1 MNRKNRDI
9 REINEKYT
17 PHPVVFQRQIA
28 LTLPKREDGPVFSQA
43 SMLQSPSGAALAL
56 RHEAARGTARGILL
70 ISHGLAEHSARYA
83 DFAARLA
90 AEGFHVYAHDHRGH
104 GFTTAPDAP
113 RGQFAP
119 KGGIARVMMD
129 MRAVRD
135 HAAARHPGLP
145 IVLFGHSMG
154 GLMALAFAETRPA
167 DIDALA
173 VWNSNLEP
181 GFSGRVAQAILA
193 VERMLKGSDVPSGV
207 LPRLTFGA
215 WGRSIANRRT
225 DFDWLSHEP
234 AEVDAYIADPLC
246 GFDVNVAMWID
257 ILAVTFA
264 DASTEGL
271 ARLPKR
277 LPVHL
282 VGGEEDPATDFGRA
296 VHAFARRLKK
306 SRLEDVTTTVY
317 RGMRHETLKESRP
330 LRDPAT
336 DAFAGWCQRVVD
348 AWHGAREHA

>member
-1 MNRKNRDI
+1 M
-9 REINEKYT
+9 
-17 PHPVVFQRQIA
+17 
-28 LTLPKREDGPVFSQA
+28 FSQV
-43 SMLQSPSGAALAL
+43 STLQSPSGASLAL
-56 RHEAARGTARGILL
+56 RHEAARGVPHGILL

-83 DFAARLA
+83 AFAARLA

-104 GFTTAPDAP
+104 GFTSAPDAP

-119 KGGIARVMMD
+119 KGGIGRVIAD

-145 IVLFGHSMG
+145 VVLFGHSMG
-154 GLMALAFAETRPA
+154 GLMALAFAEAYPG

-181 GFSGRVAQAILA
+181 GLAGRVAQAVLA
-193 VERMLKGSDVPSGV
+193 AERMLKGSDVPSGV

-225 DFDWLSHEP
+225 DFDWLSHDP
-234 AEVDAYIADPLC
+234 AEVDAYIADPRC

-257 ILAVTFA
+257 IFAVTFA
-264 DASTEGL
+264 NASAQGL
-271 ARLPKR
+271 ARLPRR
-277 LPVHL
+277 LPIHL

-296 VHAFARRLKK
+296 VHAFAGRLKK

-330 LRDPAT
+330 LRDPAV
-336 DAFAGWCQRVVD
+336 DAFAGWCRRVAD
-348 AWHGAREHA
+348 AWTCAPEHA

>member
-1 MNRKNRDI
+1 M
-9 REINEKYT
+9 
-17 PHPVVFQRQIA
+17 
-28 LTLPKREDGPVFSQA
+28 FSQA
-43 SMLQSPSGAALAL
+43 STLQSPSGASLAL
-56 RHEAARGTARGILL
+56 RHEAARGGARGILL
-70 ISHGLAEHSARYA
+70 VSHGLAEHSARYA
-83 DFAARLA
+83 EFAERLA

-104 GFTTAPDAP
+104 GATTAPDAP

-119 KGGIARVMMD
+119 KGGIARVIAD

-154 GLMALAFAETRPA
+154 GLLALAFAEAHPG

-181 GFSGRVAQAILA
+181 GFSGRVAQAVLA
-193 VERMLKGSDVPSGV
+193 AERMLKGSDVPSDL
-207 LPRLTFGA
+207 LPRLTFRA

-225 DFDWLSHEP
+225 DFDWLSHDP
-234 AEVDAYIADPLC
+234 VEVDAYIADPLC

-257 ILAVTFA
+257 IFAVTFA
-264 DASTEGL
+264 NASAEGL
-271 ARLPKR
+271 ARLPRR

-282 VGGEEDPATDFGRA
+282 VGGEEDPATEYGRA
-296 VHAFARRLKK
+296 VHAFAGRLKK

-317 RGMRHETLKESRP
+317 RGMRHETLKESRS
-330 LRDPAT
+330 LRDPAV
-336 DAFAGWCQRVVD
+336 DAFAGWCRRVVD
-348 AWHGAREHA
+348 ARTRAPEHA